1 MRRQMSQVGNR
12 VAVIGAGVSG
22 MSAAWHLQQLQS
34 SHASHVTLYEAQSRL
49 GGHAN
54 TVDVTMPD
62 TKGALL
68 THGVDTGFLVYNERT
83 YPGLIALF
91 KQLDVPTA
99 KSEMSFSVQVPKMPD
114 SKAIARAQRWMAG
127 LVWGGSDLSTLFAQR
142 RLLLSP
148 PFWRMLADILR
159 FNRLTTAMALRQDDA
174 GMQASVAVFLEKHR
188 FSAAFRDAYLL
199 PMVACIW
206 SCPVSQMMA
215 FPIGTLIRFCHN
227 HGLLQVSDR
236 PQWFTVQG
244 GSREYVT
251 RLAQSIEQAGG
262 RIHVAMPV
270 QSVVRSQAGQ
280 VGVVTA
286 AGVEWFDNVIMACHT
301 DQALA
306 LLGAHA
312 LADEQAVLGAI
323 AYQANRA
330 VLHTDT
336 TLMPSEQK
344 VWSAWNYERAALDA
358 HDPGAVCLHYW
369 LNRLQP
375 LPWPQPVFVSLNPLR
390 EPRTETVIQ
399 RFEYA
404 HPVFDLK
411 ALQAQQQL
419 PRIQG
424 QHGVWFC
431 GAWARYGF
439 HEDGWQSGLA
449 VAHSMAQKVV
459 STVTPKA
466 LAA

>member
-1 MRRQMSQVGNR
+1 MSQVGNR
-12 VAVIGAGVSG
+12 VAVVGAGVSG
-22 MSAAWHLQQLQS
+22 MSAAWHWQQLQP
-34 SHASHVTLYEAQSRL
+34 SHASHVTLYEAQPRL

-54 TVDVTMPD
+54 TVDVTLPD
-62 TKGALL
+62 ATGALL

-91 KQLDVPTA
+91 KRLAVPTA
-99 KSEMSFSVQVPKMPD
+99 PSDMSFSVQVPNMRAN
-114 SKAIARAQRWMAG
+114 KAVAPAQRWMAG
-127 LVWGGSDLSTLFAQR
+127 LAWGGSDLSTVFAQR
-142 RLLLSP
+142 RLLWSP

-159 FNRLTTAMALRQDDA
+159 FNRLTTDMALRQDDV
-174 GMQASVAVFLEKHR
+174 GMQMSVAAFLAKHR

-227 HGLLQVSDR
+227 HGLLQVSNR
-236 PQWFTVQG
+236 PQWYTVQG
-244 GSREYVT
+244 GSREYVR
-251 RLAQSIEQAGG
+251 RLAQGIEQAGG
-262 RIHVAMPV
+262 RIHVGTPV
-270 QSVVRSQAGQ
+270 QSVVRGHAGQ

-286 AGVEWFDNVIMACHT
+286 AGVQWFDDVIMACHT

-306 LLGAHA
+306 LLGEQA
-312 LADEQAVLGAI
+312 LAEEREVLGAI
-323 AYQANRA
+323 AYQSNSA

-336 TLMPSEQK
+336 TLMPRERK

-358 HDPGAVCLHYW
+358 NDPGAVCLHYW

-375 LPWPQPVFVSLNPLR
+375 LPWQQPVMVSLNPLR
-390 EPRTETVIQ
+390 QPRPETVIQ
-399 RFEYA
+399 RFDYA
-404 HPVFDLK
+404 HPVFDMK

-419 PRIQG
+419 HRIQG
-424 QHGVWFC
+424 QQGVWFC

-449 VAHSMAQKVV
+449 VANRLAERAA
-459 STVTPKA
+459 PRA